1 MQAERKSGGAGEWL
15 GHKAAA
21 PAVITCVRL
30 KKPFFED
37 ACVWDTTDLENKNGL
52 KLTLA

>member
-1 MQAERKSGGAGEWL
+1 MQTERKSVCVGGEGGRDGECL

-37 ACVWDTTDLENKNGL
+37 ACVGHN
-52 KLTLA
+52 